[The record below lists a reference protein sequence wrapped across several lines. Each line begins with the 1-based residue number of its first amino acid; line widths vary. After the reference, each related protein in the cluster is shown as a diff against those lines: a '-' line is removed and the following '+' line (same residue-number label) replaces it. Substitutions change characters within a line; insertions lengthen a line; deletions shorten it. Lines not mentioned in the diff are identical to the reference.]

1 MRSLAIFRYHRG
13 LPRRG
18 ENVKTVI
25 YPGTFNPITNGH
37 TDLVNRA
44 LSLFDHV
51 VLAIGTSAQK
61 AASDQLLDRIKLCER
76 VLAPFGTRVSVVR
89 FNGLLVDYANT
100 VGTRFILRGLRTM
113 ADFEYEFQMAE
124 MNTELEPSIEYVF
137 LLPSKSCSFISSTL
151 VREIAS
157 LGGNI
162 TKFVDPIVAEA
173 LRVSRENSQLQ
184 S

>member
-1 MRSLAIFRYHRG
+1 MGTGIL
-13 LPRRG
+13 
-18 ENVKTVI
+18 KTVI

-37 TDLVNRA
+37 TDLVSRA
-44 LSLFDHV
+44 LNLFDEV
-51 VLAIGTSAQK
+51 ILAIGTSAQK
-61 AASDQLLDRIKLCER
+61 AGSEQLLDRIRLCER
-76 VLAPFGTRVSVVR
+76 VLAPFGKRVKVER
-89 FNGLLVDYANT
+89 FHGLLVDYANT
-100 VGTRFILRGLRTM
+100 MGTRFILRGLRTM

-124 MNTELEPSIEYVF
+124 MNTELEPTIEYVF

-157 LGGNI
+157 LGGDV

-173 LRVSRENSQLQ
+173 LRANRVNSQTK